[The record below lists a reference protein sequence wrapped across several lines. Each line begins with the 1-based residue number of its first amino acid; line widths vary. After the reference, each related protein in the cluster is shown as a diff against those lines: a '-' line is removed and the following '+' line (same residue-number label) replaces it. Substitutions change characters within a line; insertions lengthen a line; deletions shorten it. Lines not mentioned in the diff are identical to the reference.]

1 MPPPYKNA
9 TCRGSYA
16 LGTACGHCERCADD
30 RERMLDKSLK
40 DRPEDTWKAELHEM
54 HHRLAIAL
62 GLPPTG
68 PHTTDWE
75 GLIER
80 AAHYYKVGDQ
90 PNRTDHDPLPSR
102 WTDEVLEAFVRQ
114 DVAANAIIAF
124 RQMRA
129 LESLAESLAELGRY
143 LTTK

>member
-16 LGTACGHCERCADD
+16 LRTACGHCERCADD

-75 GLIER
+75 GLIALAESHAKIVNQSVEFR
-80 AAHYYKVGDQ
+80 KAA
-90 PNRTDHDPLPSR
+90 
-102 WTDEVLEAFVRQ
+102 
-114 DVAANAIIAF
+114 
-124 RQMRA
+124 A
-129 LESLAESLAELGRY
+129 LESIAASLEDIGRH